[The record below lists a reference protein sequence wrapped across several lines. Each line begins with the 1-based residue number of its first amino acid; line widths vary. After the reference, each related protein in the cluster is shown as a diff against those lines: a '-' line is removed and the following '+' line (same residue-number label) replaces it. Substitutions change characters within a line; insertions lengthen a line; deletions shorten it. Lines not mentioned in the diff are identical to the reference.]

1 MQVTSIRKIKDN
13 FGDTQKEGLL
23 LIIFENIHHVSL
35 SVTDIKQAK
44 RFYGTILGLEEI
56 DRPNF
61 DFPGA
66 WYKIG
71 DQQLHL
77 ILYQDSETL
86 RKNRQVETMDGHFA
100 IRVHDYHQTVA
111 YLKSKSILI
120 TENPN
125 SKSGFAQIF
134 CTDPDNNL
142 VEFNVEQASLKHS

>member
-1 MQVTSIRKIKDN
+1 LGNYGNK
-13 FGDTQKEGLL
+13 QKEWLL
-23 LIIFENIHHVSL
+23 LIDFKSIHHVSL
-35 SVTDIKQAK
+35 SVTDLEQAK
-44 RFYGTILGLEEI
+44 RFYGEILGLKEI
-56 DRPNF
+56 NRPNF

-86 RKNRQVETMDGHFA
+86 RKNRQVETKDGHFA
-100 IRVHDYHQTVA
+100 IRVQDYYQTLA
-111 YLKSKSILI
+111 YLKDKGVLV

-125 SKSGFAQIF
+125 SKSGFAQLF

-142 VEFNVEQASLKHS
+142 IEFNVEQGSLN

>member
-1 MQVTSIRKIKDN
+1 MVIK
-13 FGDTQKEGLL
+13 KEWLL
-23 LIIFENIHHVSL
+23 LIDFQSIHHVSL
-35 SVTDIKQAK
+35 SVTDLEQAK
-44 RFYGTILGLEEI
+44 HFYGEILGLKEI
-56 DRPNF
+56 NRPNF

-86 RKNRQVETMDGHFA
+86 RKNRQVETKDGHFA
-100 IRVHDYHQTVA
+100 IRVQDYYQTLA
-111 YLKSKSILI
+111 YLKDKGVLV

-125 SKSGFAQIF
+125 SKSGFAQLF

-142 VEFNVEQASLKHS
+142 IEFNADQASLN

>member
-1 MQVTSIRKIKDN
+1 LGNYGNK
-13 FGDTQKEGLL
+13 QKEWLL
-23 LIIFENIHHVSL
+23 LIDFKSIHHVSL
-35 SVTDIKQAK
+35 SVTDLEQAK
-44 RFYGTILGLEEI
+44 QFYGEILGLKEI
-56 DRPNF
+56 NRPNF

-86 RKNRQVETMDGHFA
+86 RKNRQVETKDGHFA
-100 IRVHDYHQTVA
+100 IRVQDYYQTLA
-111 YLKSKSILI
+111 YLKDKGVLV

-125 SKSGFAQIF
+125 SKSGFAQLF

-142 VEFNVEQASLKHS
+142 IEFNVDQASLN

>member
-1 MQVTSIRKIKDN
+1 
-13 FGDTQKEGLL
+13 
-23 LIIFENIHHVSL
+23 LITFKSIHHVSL
-35 SVTDIKQAK
+35 SVTDIKEAK
-44 RFYGTILGLEEI
+44 HFYGTILGLKEI

-77 ILYQDSETL
+77 IVYQDSETL
-86 RKNRQVETMDGHFA
+86 RNNQMVETKDGHFA
-100 IRVHDYHQTVA
+100 IRIHDYYQTLA
-111 YLKSKSILI
+111 YLKAKSVLV

-125 SKSGFAQIF
+125 SKSGFAQLF

-142 VEFNVEQASLKHS
+142 IELNVEQASLKIE

>member
-1 MQVTSIRKIKDN
+1 LDN
-13 FGDTQKEGLL
+13 YSSKQKEWLL
-23 LIIFENIHHVSL
+23 LIEFKSIHHVSL
-35 SVTDIKQAK
+35 SVTDLEQAK
-44 RFYGTILGLEEI
+44 QFYGEILGLKEI
-56 DRPNF
+56 NRPNF

-86 RKNRQVETMDGHFA
+86 RKNRQVETKDGHFA
-100 IRVHDYHQTVA
+100 IRVHDYYQTLA
-111 YLKSKSILI
+111 YLKDKGVLV

-125 SKSGFAQIF
+125 SKSGFAQLF

-142 VEFNVEQASLKHS
+142 IEFNVDQASLN

>member
-1 MQVTSIRKIKDN
+1 MVIK
-13 FGDTQKEGLL
+13 KEWLL
-23 LIIFENIHHVSL
+23 LIEFKSIHHVSL
-35 SVTDIKQAK
+35 SVTDLEQAK
-44 RFYGTILGLEEI
+44 HFYGEILGLKEI
-56 DRPNF
+56 NRPNF

-86 RKNRQVETMDGHFA
+86 RKNRQVETKDGHFA
-100 IRVHDYHQTVA
+100 IRVQDYYQTLA
-111 YLKSKSILI
+111 YLKDKGVLV

-125 SKSGFAQIF
+125 SKSGFAQLF

-142 VEFNVEQASLKHS
+142 IEFNVDQASLN